1 MNSNAIMSIEKFNY
15 ADALAKAVAS
25 NPNSNVNNLDIY
37 IPRIDGRYTEDD
49 IKFTFRTIGVGLV
62 AYADFV
68 ATKDPETK
76 EVKFYSAFIKLTEW
90 NPNGFWYKQF
100 IKESQTRLQIS
111 RTEYWIVLHA
121 KTPLVRS
128 KVNTHQLAAYT
139 DELFQNFEKQSKQI
153 AVQQEMIELQ
163 SKNIELLLGK
173 LQEQSVEIKAIKNQ
187 LLGETDSLLD
197 SLPDSLLDSLPE
209 LVSID
214 DETLNCEFCDTEYYD
229 TTKLALHQQICSKSA
244 SPSLSN
250 VTFCEDECFFFSP
263 LKKMKPPNTPPNAP
277 VKALMKKSTLDM
289 SGTFSF
295 NLSDIAKGIGMSE
308 DVIMKGLNAEQ
319 EKEKEKRTTSPENSQ
334 RAKTS
339 NIICGNL

>member
-1 MNSNAIMSIEKFNY
+1 MYSNAIKSIEKFNY
-15 ADALAKAVAS
+15 DAAVARAKAS
-25 NPNSNVNNLDIY
+25 NPNSGVNNLDIY

-49 IKFTFRTIGVGLV
+49 IKFTFRTIGAGLV

-68 ATKDPETK
+68 ATKDPDTK

-100 IKESQTRLQIS
+100 IKESQTTLQIS
-111 RTEYWIVLHA
+111 RAEYWIILVA

-139 DELFQNFEKQSKQI
+139 DELFQNSEKQAKQI
-153 AVQQEMIELQ
+153 AVQQEMIDLQ
-163 SKNIELLLGK
+163 SKNIEFLLGK
-173 LQEQSVEIKAIKNQ
+173 LLEQSLEIKAIKNQ
-187 LLGETDSLLD
+187 LLGETDSL
-197 SLPDSLLDSLPE
+197 PE
-209 LVSID
+209 LVSVD
-214 DETLNCEFCDTEYYD
+214 NENTKCEFCDTEYCD
-229 TTKLALHQQICSKSA
+229 KAKLELHQQICSESAA
-244 SPSLSN
+244 SPASN

-263 LKKMKPPNTPPNAP
+263 LKK
-277 VKALMKKSTLDM
+277 STSSDIV

-295 NLSDIAKGIGMSE
+295 DLSDIAKGIGMSE
-308 DVIMKGLNAEQ
+308 SVIKKSLNDAQ
-319 EKEKEKRTTSPENSQ
+319 AQEKRTTSPENSK

>member
-1 MNSNAIMSIEKFNY
+1 MSIEKFNY
-15 ADALAKAVAS
+15 ADEAKAIAF
-25 NPNSNVNNLDIY
+25 NPNNLDIY

-76 EVKFYSAFIKLTEW
+76 EVKFYSAFIKLIEW
-90 NPNGFWYKQF
+90 NSVGVWYKQF

-111 RTEYWIVLHA
+111 RTEYWIVLPA

-128 KVNTHQLAAYT
+128 KVNTHQLVAYT
-139 DELFQNFEKQSKQI
+139 DELFQNFEKQAKQI
-153 AVQQEMIELQ
+153 AVQQEMIDLQ
-163 SKNIELLLGK
+163 SKNIGFLMGK
-173 LQEQSVEIKAIKNQ
+173 LLEQSLEIKTIKNQ
-187 LLGETDSLLD
+187 LLGETDSL
-197 SLPDSLLDSLPE
+197 PE

-214 DETLNCEFCDTEYYD
+214 DENLKCEFCDTEYYD
-229 TTKLALHQQICSKSA
+229 KTKLALHQQICSESA
-244 SPSLSN
+244 SPPISN
-250 VTFCEDECFFFSP
+250 ATFCEDECFFFTP
-263 LKKMKPPNTPPNAP
+263 LKKCKPSNVPPNAP

-295 NLSDIAKGIGMSE
+295 DLSDIAKGIGMSE
-308 DVIMKGLNAEQ
+308 DVIMKGINDAKEQ
-319 EKEKEKRTTSPENSQ
+319 EKRTTSPENSK

>member
-1 MNSNAIMSIEKFNY
+1 MSIEKFNY
-15 ADALAKAVAS
+15 ADAQAKATAS
-25 NPNSNVNNLDIY
+25 NPNNLDIY

-76 EVKFYSAFIKLTEW
+76 EIKFYSAFIKLAEW
-90 NPNGFWYKQF
+90 NPVGFWYKQF

-139 DELFQNFEKQSKQI
+139 DELFQNSEKQAKQI
-153 AVQQEMIELQ
+153 AIQQEMIDLQ
-163 SKNIELLLGK
+163 SKNIEFLLGK
-173 LQEQSVEIKAIKNQ
+173 LQEQSVEIKAIKEQ
-187 LLGETDSLLD
+187 LLGET
-197 SLPDSLLDSLPE
+197 DSLPE

-214 DETLNCEFCDTEYYD
+214 DEKLKCEFCDTECYD
-229 TTKLALHQQICSKSA
+229 KTKLEHHQQICSESA
-244 SPSLSN
+244 SPPISN
-250 VTFCEDECFFFSP
+250 ATFCEDECFFFTP
-263 LKKMKPPNTPPNAP
+263 LKKCKPSNTPPNAP
-277 VKALMKKSTLDM
+277 VKALMKKSAFDM

-308 DVIMKGLNAEQ
+308 HDIMEGLTDAQ
-319 EKEKEKRTTSPENSQ
+319 EKEKRTTSPENSK
-334 RAKTS
+334 RVKTS